1 MIPAGT
7 DPQKICNRYKM
18 KKVFALFAATAVF
31 FSACKTD
38 FKLTSNW
45 KETMVI
51 YALLNQSDSVQY
63 IKINRTFL
71 GPVNAYQMAAVHDST
86 NYRYLLNVK
95 LERWS
100 IGGGQLLGTYS
111 IDTTTM
117 LTQDA
122 GAFANSPQ
130 VLYRVHTGA
139 SNPLLDDSEYHL
151 TVVNP
156 VTGYTATS
164 TTILVQGVGSS
175 SSTGLQVITP
185 NSPFNAYN
193 FFNILHPAHIAYMT
207 GGNGRLYQVILRF
220 HYTETTGTGTTA
232 HYVDL
237 NFGEFT
243 SATTI
248 GGETV
253 DQTLSWDG
261 FINFMNGAIPN
272 DPLVASRTFGNCD
285 LMVYAATDEF
295 NTYVLVNQPIS
306 SITGDKPTYTNI
318 KNGIGLFSARYSF
331 ISPNYSKPLSVSTI
345 DQLTLD
351 SRTCHLMF
359 QDHTGAIPPCH

>member
-261 FINFMNGAIPN
+261 F
-272 DPLVASRTFGNCD
+272 
-285 LMVYAATDEF
+285 